1 MSYDY
6 LDDQFGRYRQQPTKF
21 TETENKAVELLKEYA
36 RGNVPKDDFG
46 ERMMQVS
53 RDFNELMKDE
63 SGCYVFSQDTP
74 LWLNS
79 FLGNKFARWNKIRLM
94 VNAAKEK
101 PEMVNSPDWRQV
113 EELVIREDS
122 EFMKVIKYCLDELA
136 KTQQCQ

>member
-6 LDDQFGRYRQQPTKF
+6 LDDKFGKHRMQPTKF

-36 RGNVPKDDFG
+36 RGNISKDDFG

-113 EELVIREDS
+113 EELVNREDA
-122 EFMKVIKYCLDELA
+122 ELMKVIKYCLEELS
-136 KTQQCQ
+136 KKG